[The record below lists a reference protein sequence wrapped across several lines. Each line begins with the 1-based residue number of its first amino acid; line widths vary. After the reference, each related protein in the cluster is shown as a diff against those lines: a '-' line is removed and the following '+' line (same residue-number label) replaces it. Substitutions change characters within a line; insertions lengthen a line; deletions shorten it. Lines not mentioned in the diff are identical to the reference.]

1 MTHRENIVH
10 AAEQIDAIQ
19 ADVAEIKTA
28 LLGDLRGGKPGVIG
42 RVDRLEQ
49 SEKRRVFLTQSA
61 VGAAITAVVASVW
74 SWLSHGR

>member
-10 AAEQIDAIQ
+10 AAEKIDAIQ
-19 ADVAEIKTA
+19 ADVTEIKAA

-74 SWLSHGR
+74 SWFAHGR